1 MTELLKKERLIPV
14 IVIKEAE
21 NTVPLL
27 NTLIEGNFRFAE
39 ITFRT
44 ACAPEALKMAAA
56 MSGITA
62 GAGTVINAAQCEK
75 AIDCGA
81 SFIVSPGI
89 SESVYEVCLK
99 RGVFYLPGCATATE
113 IMKAAEMGID
123 VVKFFPAEAM
133 GGIKT
138 LKALCAAFPK
148 MSFVPTGG
156 INPDNIRG
164 YLDIPQVAACGASW
178 IIKNTAEETASA
190 VKLAAETIKE
200 YRI

>member
-44 ACAPEALKMAAA
+44 A

-113 IMKAAEMGID
+113 IMKAAEMGLD